1 MAPTSPHLD
10 TLGSYPGAGA
20 TAEVTVTDPGHPL
33 YGRCFVLVSG
43 AAVPAAQRHVH
54 VAYHGDATLRLPVV
68 ATSLHPQPCGLAGTK
83 LTLEAVRELLRLAA
97 EGEHVCPSAPARS
110 GQACPLT
117 GAASSSMTLPHC
129 SGR

>member
-1 MAPTSPHLD
+1 MARTIPLLD
-10 TLGSYPGAGA
+10 TLGSYSGAGA
-20 TAEVTVTDPGHPL
+20 ATEVSVTDPGHPL
-33 YGRCFVLVSG
+33 YGRRFVLVPG
-43 AAVPAAQRHVH
+43 AAVSGAQRHVH
-54 VAYHGDATLRLPVV
+54 VAYHGNTTLRLPVV
-68 ATSLHPQPCGLAGTK
+68 ATSLHPLPCGLAGTK

-97 EGEHVCPSAPARS
+97 EGEHGCLSAPARS